1 MNSVMGNSPASVG
14 QAKNPVRVRPVRAR
28 QQTVTTL
35 PRLLAAA
42 VEADPDGTAVSH
54 DGVALSYRE
63 LDEVSSRLARV
74 LIARSVGPG
83 DLVVVAIVPSIES
96 VSAMWAVA
104 KTGAGFV
111 TVDATAPA
119 ERVAHML
126 VDATPAIGITTGT
139 ALPGRE
145 SGAGQHLP
153 GSIEWLVLDDPEFRH
168 ELVRWSAESVSYED
182 RLRPIRAEDVAYVAY
197 TWSTTGTVD
206 GVIRVTQ
213 AEVATIGARRTVFH
227 LPPSEP
233 MSDFLSA
240 VSARTAF
247 LRAPRDKD
255 ASRGPQPGEEITLVE
270 VFEGVVTTYPDA
282 TAVKFGA
289 ETLTYRELAGRVNK
303 LARKLVA
310 LGAGPE
316 TLVAVVLPRSLDL
329 VVALLATVQAGG
341 GYLPVDPAYPVD
353 RIAYLLS
360 DADPVCVVTTAG
372 TPLPAEAPVL
382 ELDRID
388 LSDIDDS
395 PVTDRDRRSPL
406 RPGNVAYVIYT
417 SGSTGRPKGMQIPHR
432 NVVTLFAN
440 TRSLFAFD
448 HRDVWTMF
456 HSYAFDFSVW
466 EMWGPLLYGGT
477 LVVVDY
483 LTSRSPEQFLELLRG
498 EQVTVLNQTP
508 SAFYQLA
515 EADRATSAAAT
526 EHAPLS
532 LRYIVFGGEALE
544 FRRLGDWFARGA
556 STAKLVNMYGTTE
569 TTVHATHY
577 WLSAATSSTIG
588 AAIPGLRISVL
599 DERLRPVPVGVKGE
613 IYIAGEQLGRGYLG
627 RAGLTSGRFVADPF
641 AADGTRLYRSGDL
654 ARWNSEGDLV
664 YLGRADSQV
673 KVRGFRIE
681 LGEIEAAVLAVE
693 SVHQA
698 VVIVREDMP
707 GDQRIVAYL
716 VGQPD
721 VAVVRDAVARVLPA
735 HMVPTAFVVIDA
747 IPLTM
752 HGKLDRQALPA
763 PAAATAV
770 FRTPAGP
777 VEVAVADIFADIL
790 GVDRVGLD
798 DDFFALGGNSLL
810 ATRAVARIKA
820 RIDAEFSARVLFEE
834 STVAGLSGRI
844 SPLAGQGGRPPLAP
858 RPRPARIP
866 LSLAQQRMWVLNQFD
881 TASAAYNIPFAL
893 RLTGV
898 IDLDALQTALRD
910 VVERHE
916 PLRTIYPDSA
926 DGPFQQLLSPQAAP
940 TLEPRPT
947 TDTDIQARIRTAV
960 SIGFDLTSD
969 LPMHASLFRL
979 APNEHVLVL
988 VAHHIACDGTSLAPL
1003 ARDFAVAYQARVAG
1017 VAPGWRPLPVQY
1029 ADYALWQR
1037 ELLGNE
1043 ADEQSLSAR
1052 QAAYW
1057 VRQLTGSPELL
1068 TLPWDRPRPT
1078 TPSGRGGTVEFSVD
1092 ANVTDGLRRL
1102 AREHNAT
1109 LFMVVHTALIVVLAR
1124 LSGNTDITVGTQ
1136 VAGRGDV
1143 ALDELVGMFGNSLV
1157 LRTEVQPDES
1167 FSRLLARVRDTD
1179 LAAYDH
1185 ADLSIDRVVELLRP
1199 GHSLSYAP
1207 LFQVLLMLQNFAQPR
1222 IELPGLGV
1230 TEMAFDTEVAKVD
1243 LAVTLTE
1250 KTDEDGE
1257 SLLLGEIGYAQDL
1270 FDHVTAESFARRYV
1284 AVLQSVSHDE
1294 CAPVGDISI
1303 LSESESALLG
1313 ASDNTAA
1320 PAPSGTLLDLFDA
1333 QVTRTPDATALVFDD
1348 NQWTYREFDARV
1360 NRLARYL
1367 IAAGVGPESRVGIAV
1382 RRSMQQLVAV
1392 YAVLRAGG
1400 AYVPIDPDHPDARI
1414 AYVLTSSAPVLVLTV
1429 NGVELD
1435 DAPERPVV
1443 LLDAL
1448 DLTDMSAAP
1457 ISDGDRS
1464 ASLRPDNAAYVIY
1477 TSGSTGRPKGVVVSH
1492 RSVVNQMAWM
1502 RAHYELGP
1510 TDAFLHKTPFTF
1522 DASVWELFLPLQIG
1536 ARLVVARHDGHLDPG
1551 YLIAQART
1559 HRVSILEFVPSM
1571 LALLLADRAELP
1583 SSLRYLSIGG
1593 EQLSPTVLERL
1604 RHEIIVDNTYGPTE
1618 ATVTSTVFRCRP
1630 RHLGAVPIG
1639 RPVPNT
1645 GAYVLDSRLHL
1656 VPPGVPGELYLSGVQ
1671 LARAYLGDSPASAGR
1686 FVADPYGATGTR
1698 MYRTGDLV
1706 RRLPDGNLEFLGRTD
1721 FQVKLRGLR
1730 IELGEIEATLAA
1742 HPSVDHAVVVVQ
1754 HDQHVGDFLAG
1765 YVVPTAGAAIDPAE
1779 LADHAAR
1786 SLPAYMVPQHIIPMP
1801 SLPLTASGKLDRRA
1815 LPDVDVQ
1822 LSAPLY
1828 RAASTAAEQV
1838 ISAAFA
1844 ELLGAERVGLDDN
1857 FFDLGGN
1864 SLVGMRVLARINAAL
1879 GTGLGVRELFEA
1891 PTVAGLARR
1900 SLDTEADVRPAL
1912 ARRPRPPRIPLSHA
1926 QQRYW
1931 LLNQFDT
1938 DSAVDNI
1945 SFAVRLSGDLDVTV
1959 LRSALTDVVQRHE
1972 SLRTIYPVDGD
1983 GPHQVVLVTSP
1994 AVADLTLVTA
2004 ADDEIDDLVRAV
2016 ALRGFDVAVEV
2027 PVDVRLFRTP
2037 HDYVLVFVVHHI
2049 CADGS
2054 STVPLIR
2061 DLATAFTARSNGTA
2075 PPWRPLAVQYADY
2088 ALWQRELL
2096 GSDDDQDSLV
2106 SRQIGYWTTELAG
2119 LPDQLVLPSDRPRP
2133 PAQSFRGATVRL
2145 TLAPTVHGALL
2156 ELALDNGATLFMVM
2170 RAALAVLLSR
2180 LSGTSDIAIGTPVAG
2195 RGEAALDDLIG
2206 MFVNTLVLRTRVDLD
2221 ASFTELLTRT
2231 RETDLRALAHS
2242 DVPFE
2247 RLVEALNPVRSV
2259 AHNPLFQ
2266 VGFAFQNFST
2276 ADLELP
2282 GLGLRAVEID
2292 TRLAKTDLHIQ
2303 VLDQHDANGAPG
2315 PIRIEFGYATDL
2327 FDEGT
2332 VQQFIERY
2340 ARILQSVLD
2349 DPTIPVGDIS
2359 IVDNAEQ
2366 IRLLSLS
2373 TGTDHRTPDET
2384 LVGLFDTQVAAVPD
2398 ALAIVCGEVRLSYAQ
2413 LDARVNRLARHL
2425 ISLGVGPESVVALAI
2440 PRSVDLVVAMYAV
2453 AKAGG
2458 AYLPLD
2464 PDQPPERLQ
2473 RVLDAARPVATLTA
2487 TAMAAVDLSAHSAAR
2502 VTDDDRLA
2510 PLRPGNTAYVLF
2522 TSGST
2527 GRPKAVAIAHGAIV
2541 NQLLWKTAEFGLA
2554 PDDRVL
2560 VKTTATFDLSVWEY
2574 WCGPVSG
2581 GALVLASAD
2590 GHREPAYLNDLIR
2603 TEGVTTLHVVP
2614 AMLDALLD
2622 ACGGTLPGPLRRVL
2636 AIGEA
2641 LPRATATRFRQNNS
2655 ADLFNL
2661 YGPTEAAVS
2670 ATAYSVS
2677 DNRPGSVP
2685 IGAPVWNTQALVLD
2699 SRLHPVPYGVP
2710 GELYLAGAQLAR
2722 GYHHRPELTA
2732 DRFVANLMG
2741 PAGGRMYRTGDL
2753 VTRRANGE
2761 LEYLGRNDFQIKVR
2775 GFRIEPGEVE
2785 AALATHPSVTR
2796 AVVVAHNDPLIG
2808 DRLVGYVV
2816 PTGRELD
2823 IEVLRSAVAAV
2834 LPSYMVPSAFV
2845 VLEEIPVNTNGK
2857 VDRKALPDPVFEA
2870 PAFRAPSSPIEEIV
2884 AHSFAEALGVHR
2896 VGLDDDFFAI
2906 GGNSLVATQVAAR
2919 LGVALDTRVPVR
2931 TLFEAPTV
2939 AELAARVARIA
2950 GAGGRPAL
2958 TARPRPE
2965 RIPLSLAQ
2973 QRMWFLNRFDPR
2985 SAAYHIPIAVRLS
2998 GQLDVSA
3005 LQSAVADVI
3014 ARHEVLRTVYPATED
3029 GPVQEILPTE
3039 YAMPDTAVTTVP
3051 ADELADRLYALAT
3064 TPFDVTSAVPVRVG
3078 LFELGPR
3085 DHVLALVVHHIA
3097 ADGSSVRP
3105 LTRDVMRAYAARAAT
3120 GAAPDWSALP
3130 VQYADYALWQ
3140 RAAVGSENDAHSPA
3154 SQQISYWRAAL
3165 ADLPGQLDLPSD
3177 RPRPAVPSLAADT
3190 VHWQID
3196 ADTHQALISLARE
3209 HSATLFM
3216 VLHAAFAV
3224 LLARM
3229 SRTGDIAIG
3238 VPVAGRADRTLDDL
3252 IGMFVNTLV
3261 LRSRIDE
3268 SEPFTALLVRQRET
3282 DLRAYANADIPF
3294 ERLVEILDP
3303 PRSTARHPLF
3313 QVGLAFQNMAR
3324 TELELPGLTVAGLA
3338 VDIATSQFDLDLTV
3352 SDGYADDGTPIG
3364 IGGALTYATDLFDAS
3379 TAQEF
3384 ANRLVRILSA
3394 VVANP
3399 VVAVGDIEL
3408 LDEIERSR
3416 VLVEWNDTGHP
3427 IVARASVMSAFEE
3440 QVVLDP
3446 DSPAVV
3452 FGRECLTY
3460 AQLDARANRLAR
3472 WLIGQGVGPDALV
3485 VSAMRRSLDQV
3496 ITMYAI
3502 AKAGGTYVPL
3512 DPDQPDERLRHV
3524 LDSAAPHCV
3533 LTSTADEFTLAPAT
3547 TVDTLDLST
3556 LSAAPISDDERV
3568 RPLRPEHTAYVIYT
3582 SGSTGLP
3589 KGVAVSHAAL
3599 GNQLAWMRAEYRVDA
3614 ADVYL
3619 QKTAATF
3626 DVSLWG
3632 YFLPLQTGARLI
3644 LAAPDGHRDPRY
3656 LSRLIREHQVSITDF
3671 VPSLLAVFAA
3681 HAPARE
3687 LESLRAVLVIGEAL
3701 PPETVRAFQAVAA
3714 AEVHNL
3720 YGPTE
3725 AAVSITHRQVSATD
3739 SAVLIGTPEWNS
3751 QVFVLDSR
3759 LRPVPAGVTG
3769 ELYLAG
3775 AQLADGYHRRPDLT
3789 ADRFVANPLG
3799 TPGTRM
3805 YRTGDL
3811 VRWTRAGALDYLG
3824 RVDFQVK
3831 VRGQRIELGEIETAL
3846 LADPAVAQAVATVT
3860 AGDQLVGYVVPA
3872 GGAHVDAAG
3881 LRESLT
3887 RVLPSYMVP
3896 STVQVLD
3903 TFPVNS
3909 SGKLD
3914 RSALPEPVFRPRDF
3928 VAPATPIEQ
3937 LIANAFTEVLGV
3949 PRVGVEDNF
3958 FELGG
3963 TSLLAFTL
3971 QQALAARL
3979 DRELPMSA
3987 LFGAPTVRGL
3997 AGRVAGQDVPVHS
4010 PALIAADAVLG
4021 PEIGIAELAPVHAG
4035 PARDVLL
4042 TGATGFVGAYLLR
4055 ELVDRTDAQV
4065 WCLVR
4070 ADSVRQGRDRIRSA
4084 LQAYRLWDDTLEARV
4099 VPVPGDLAEPSF
4111 GLADADFARLAARI
4125 DAIYHNGA
4133 RVNHVEPYSLLRAPN
4148 VEGTREVL
4156 RLATTQRI
4164 KLVHFVSTAD
4174 TAVPATVVSGSII
4187 REVTRIDA
4195 DELPAHGYVASKWA
4209 AEQLILQAAE
4219 RGVPARVYR
4228 PGLVS
4233 GDLQLGVNNVD
4244 DAFWNMI
4251 RAAAILG
4258 IAPDVGD
4265 ATIALVPVSYV
4276 AAAIVAISAEPETD
4290 IVYHLVNEKPVAL
4303 HDIFECLRRRGLPVV
4318 SETLDTVQLRLADE
4332 ARTRNAA
4339 GDDSLVRAVLLS
4351 GNYAGGTSD
4360 IVLDDINTRKA
4371 LAENGIRCPAID
4383 ETVLDTYIGS
4393 FIASGFLPEPNSA
4406 PRGEPGTQTSTRQV
4420 G

>member
-1 MNSVMGNSPASVG
+1 MSVG
-14 QAKNPVRVRPVRAR
+14 RAKKPVRVRPVRAR
-28 QQTVTTL
+28 QQTVNTL
-35 PRLLAAA
+35 PRQLAAA

-74 LIARSVGPG
+74 LIARNVGPG
-83 DLVVVAIVPSIES
+83 DLVVVAIAPSIES

-104 KTGAGFV
+104 KAGAGFV
-111 TVDATAPA
+111 LVDATAPV
-119 ERVAHML
+119 ERVAHLL

-139 ALPGRE
+139 TLPDRE
-145 SGAGQHLP
+145 SGAGRNLR
-153 GSIEWLVLDDPEFRH
+153 SAIEWLVLDDPEFRR
-168 ELVRWSAESVSYED
+168 ELVHWSAESVSYED

-206 GVIRVTQ
+206 VVRVTQ
-213 AEVATIGARRTVFH
+213 AEVATIGARRTMFP

-233 MSDFLSA
+233 VSDFLSA
-240 VSARTAF
+240 MSAPSTFR
-247 LRAPRDKD
+247 RAPRDND
-255 ASRGPQPGEEITLVE
+255 CSPGPHPGEEITLVE
-270 VFEGVVTTYPDA
+270 VFERVVAAYPDA
-282 TAVKFGA
+282 TAVKFGT
-289 ETLTYRELAGRVNK
+289 ETLTYRELAGHVNK

-372 TPLPAEAPVL
+372 VPVLAEVPVL

-466 EMWGPLLYGGT
+466 EMWGPLLHGGT

-515 EADRATSAAAT
+515 DADRAASAAT

-532 LRYIVFGGEALE
+532 LRYIVFGGEALD
-544 FRRLGDWFARGA
+544 FRRLGDWFDRGA

-577 WLSAATSSTIG
+577 RLSAATSSTIG
-588 AAIPGLRISVL
+588 AAIPGLRIWVL
-599 DERLRPVPVGVKGE
+599 DQWLRPVPVGVKGE
-613 IYIAGEQLGRGYLG
+613 LYIAGEQLGRGYLG

-654 ARWNSEGDLV
+654 ARWNSDGDLV

-698 VVIVREDMP
+698 VVIVREDTP

-716 VGQPD
+716 VGRPD

-735 HMVPTAFVVIDA
+735 HMVPTTFVVIDA
-747 IPLTM
+747 IPLTA

-763 PAAATAV
+763 PVVATAV
-770 FRTPAGP
+770 FRAPASLI
-777 VEVAVADIFADIL
+777 EVTVADIFADVL
-790 GVDRVGLD
+790 GVERVGLD

-810 ATRAVARIKA
+810 ATQAVARIKA
-820 RIDAEFSARVLFEE
+820 RIDAEFSARVLFEV
-834 STVAGLSGRI
+834 STVAEFSARI
-844 SPLAGQGGRPPLAP
+844 SPLAGQGGRPPLVP

-866 LSLAQQRMWVLNQFD
+866 LSFAQQRMWVLNQFD

-893 RLTGV
+893 RLTGT
-898 IDLDALQTALRD
+898 IDPDALQAALRD

-926 DGPFQQLLSPQAAP
+926 DGPFQQLLSPQTAP
-940 TLEPRPT
+940 TLEPQPT
-947 TDTDIQARIRTAV
+947 TATDIPARIRTAV
-960 SIGFDLTSD
+960 SVGFDLTSD
-969 LPMHASLFRL
+969 VPMRASLFRL
-979 APNEHVLVL
+979 APHEHVLVL
-988 VAHHIACDGTSLAPL
+988 VAHHIACDGMSLAPL
-1003 ARDFAVAYQARVAG
+1003 ARDFAAAYQARVAG
-1017 VAPGWRPLPVQY
+1017 AVPGWRRLPVQY

-1037 ELLGNE
+1037 ELLGDE
-1043 ADEQSLSAR
+1043 DDEQSLSSR

-1068 TLPWDRPRPT
+1068 ALPWDRPRPT
-1078 TPSGRGGTVEFSVD
+1078 TPSGRGGIVEFSVD

-1102 AREHNAT
+1102 AAEHSAT
-1109 LFMVVHTALIVVLAR
+1109 LFMVVHTALVAVLAR

-1136 VAGRGDV
+1136 VAGRGDG
-1143 ALDELVGMFGNSLV
+1143 ALDELVGMFGNTLV
-1157 LRTEVQPDES
+1157 LRAEVQPEES

-1222 IELPGLGV
+1222 IELPGLGITQMV
-1230 TEMAFDTEVAKVD
+1230 FDTEVAKVD
-1243 LAVTLTE
+1243 LGVTLTE
-1250 KTDEDGE
+1250 NTDEDGK
-1257 SLLLGEIGYAQDL
+1257 SILLGEIGYAQDL
-1270 FDHVTAESFARRYV
+1270 FDHATAESFARRYI
-1284 AVLQSVSHDE
+1284 AVLESVSRDE
-1294 CAPVGDISI
+1294 FTPVGDIAI

-1333 QVTRTPDATALVFDD
+1333 QVIRTPDATALVFGDD
-1348 NQWTYREFDARV
+1348 QWTYGEFDARV

-1367 IAAGVGPESRVGIAV
+1367 VAAGVGPESRVGIAV

-1414 AYVLTSSAPVLVLTV
+1414 AHVLTSSAPVLVLTV

-1435 DAPERPVV
+1435 SAPGCPVV

-1448 DLTDMSAAP
+1448 DVTDMSAAP
-1457 ISDGDRS
+1457 ISDSDRS

-1510 TDAFLHKTPFTF
+1510 TDAVLHKTPFAF

-1604 RHEIIVDNTYGPTE
+1604 RHDIIVDNTYGPTE
-1618 ATVTSTVFRCRP
+1618 ATVTSTVFRCSP
-1630 RHLGAVPIG
+1630 HHLGAVPIG
-1639 RPVPNT
+1639 TPVPNT

-1686 FVADPYGATGTR
+1686 FVADPFGAIGTR

-1730 IELGEIEATLAA
+1730 IELGEIEATFAA
-1742 HPSVDHAVVVVQ
+1742 HPSIDHAVVVVR
-1754 HDQHVGDFLAG
+1754 HDQHVGDFLAC
-1765 YVVPTAGAAIDPAE
+1765 YVVPTAGADIDTAE

-1815 LPDVDVQ
+1815 LPAVEVQ
-1822 LSAPLY
+1822 LSAPVY
-1828 RAASTAAEQV
+1828 RAASTPAEQV

-1844 ELLGAERVGLDDN
+1844 ELLGAERVGLDDS

-1900 SLDTEADVRPAL
+1900 SVDAEADVRPVL
-1912 ARRPRPPRIPLSHA
+1912 TRRPRPSRIPLSHA

-1972 SLRTIYPVDGD
+1972 SLRTVYPVDGD

-1994 AVADLTLVTA
+1994 AVADLTPVTA
-2004 ADDEIDDLVRAV
+2004 ADDEIDDLARAV
-2016 ALRGFDVAVEV
+2016 ALRGFDVAAEV

-2037 HDYVLVFVVHHI
+2037 HDYVVVFVVHHI

-2075 PPWRPLAVQYADY
+2075 PPWRPLTVQYADY

-2096 GSDDDQDSLV
+2096 GSDGDQESLV
-2106 SRQIGYWTTELAG
+2106 ARQIAYWTTELAG

-2145 TLAPTVHGALL
+2145 TLTPTVHRALL
-2156 ELALDNGATLFMVM
+2156 ELALGNGATLFMVM
-2170 RAALAVLLSR
+2170 RTALAVLLSR

-2231 RETDLRALAHS
+2231 RETDLRAFAHS

-2282 GLGLRAVEID
+2282 GLGLRALEID

-2303 VLDQHDANGAPG
+2303 VLDQREANGVPG
-2315 PIRIEFGYATDL
+2315 PILIEFGYTTDL

-2332 VQQFIERY
+2332 VQQFIDRY
-2340 ARILQSVLD
+2340 ARILRSVLD
-2349 DPTIPVGDIS
+2349 DPAISVGDIS
-2359 IVDNAEQ
+2359 IVDDAEQ
-2366 IRLLSLS
+2366 VRLLSLS
-2373 TGTDHRTPDET
+2373 MGTDRRTPDET
-2384 LVGLFDTQVAAVPD
+2384 LVGLFDTQVAAAPD
-2398 ALAIVCGEVRLSYAQ
+2398 ALAIVCGAVRLSYAQ

-2440 PRSVDLVVAMYAV
+2440 PRSIDLVVAMYAV

-2464 PDQPPERLQ
+2464 PDQPLERLQ
-2473 RVLDAARPVATLTA
+2473 WVLDAARPVVELTA
-2487 TAMAAVDLSAHSAAR
+2487 TAMAAVDLSVHSAAR

-2527 GRPKAVAIAHGAIV
+2527 GRPKAVAITHGAIA
-2541 NQLLWKTAEFGLA
+2541 NQLLWKTAEFSLA

-2622 ACGGTLPGPLRRVL
+2622 ACGGTLPDPLRRVL

-2655 ADLFNL
+2655 AHLFNL

-2677 DNRPGSVP
+2677 DSRPGSVP
-2685 IGAPVWNTQALVLD
+2685 IGTPVWNTQALVLD
-2699 SRLHPVPYGVP
+2699 SRLHPVPHGVP

-2732 DRFVANLMG
+2732 DRFVANPMG

-2753 VTRRANGE
+2753 VTQRASGE
-2761 LEYLGRNDFQIKVR
+2761 LEYLGRNDFQIKLR
-2775 GFRIEPGEVE
+2775 GFRIEPGEIE
-2785 AALATHPSVTR
+2785 AALATHPSVSR
-2796 AVVVAHNDPLIG
+2796 AVVVPHNDPLLG

-2816 PTGRELD
+2816 PAGRELD
-2823 IEVLRSAVAAV
+2823 IEALRTTIAVV
-2834 LPSYMVPSAFV
+2834 LPSYMVPSVFV
-2845 VLEEIPVNTNGK
+2845 VLDEIPMNTNGK
-2857 VDRKALPDPVFEA
+2857 VDRKALPEPVFQAHE
-2870 PAFRAPSSPIEEIV
+2870 FRAPSSPIEELV
-2884 AHSFAEALGVHR
+2884 AHSFAEVLGVHR

-2919 LGVALDTRVPVR
+2919 LGVALDTQVPVR

-2939 AELAARVARIA
+2939 AELAARVARLA

-2958 TARPRPE
+2958 TARPRPK

-3005 LQSAVADVI
+3005 LRSAVVDVI
-3014 ARHEVLRTVYPATED
+3014 LRHEVLRTVYPTTED
-3029 GPVQEILPTE
+3029 GPVQEILPIE
-3039 YAMPDTAVTTVP
+3039 HAMPDTAVTTVP
-3051 ADELADRLYALAT
+3051 ADELADRLYTLAT
-3064 TPFDVTSAVPVRVG
+3064 TPFDVTSTVPVRVG

-3085 DHVLALVVHHIA
+3085 EHVLALVVHHIA

-3105 LTRDVMRAYAARAAT
+3105 LTRDVMRAYTARGAA
-3120 GAAPDWSALP
+3120 GEAPDWSPLP

-3140 RAAVGSENDAHSPA
+3140 RAAVGSENDADSLA
-3154 SQQISYWRAAL
+3154 AQQISYWRAAL

-3177 RPRPAVPSLAADT
+3177 RPRPAVQSLAADT

-3196 ADTHQALISLARE
+3196 ADTHQALISLARQ
-3209 HSATLFM
+3209 HGATLFM
-3216 VLHAAFAV
+3216 VLHSAFAV

-3229 SRTGDIAIG
+3229 SCTGDIVIG
-3238 VPVAGRADRTLDDL
+3238 VPVAGRADRALDDL

-3268 SEPFTALLVRQRET
+3268 SEPFTALLARQRDT
-3282 DLRAYANADIPF
+3282 DVQAYANADIPF

-3324 TELELPGLTVAGLA
+3324 TELELPGLTVAGMA

-3352 SDGYADDGTPIG
+3352 ADGYADDGTPTG
-3364 IGGALTYATDLFDAS
+3364 IGGVLTYATDLFDAS

-3399 VVAVGDIEL
+3399 LLAVGDIEL
-3408 LDEIERSR
+3408 LDEVERSR
-3416 VLVEWNDTGHP
+3416 VLVEWNDTDHP

-3440 QVVLDP
+3440 RVVLDP
-3446 DSPAVV
+3446 DAPAVV
-3452 FGRECLTY
+3452 FGQECLTY
-3460 AQLDARANRLAR
+3460 MQLDARANRLAR
-3472 WLIGQGVGPDALV
+3472 WLIGQGVGPNALV

-3496 ITMYAI
+3496 IAMYAI

-3533 LTSTADEFTLAPAT
+3533 LTSTPDEFTLAPAT

-3556 LSAAPISDDERV
+3556 LSAAPIADDERV
-3568 RPLRPEHTAYVIYT
+3568 CPLRPEHAAYVIYT

-3656 LSRLIREHQVSITDF
+3656 LSRMILEHQVSITDF

-3681 HAPARE
+3681 HAPARA
-3687 LESLRAVLVIGEAL
+3687 LASLRAVLVIGEAL
-3701 PPETVRAFQAVAA
+3701 PPETVRAFHAVAA

-3739 SAVLIGTPEWNS
+3739 TAVLIGTPEWNS

-3799 TPGTRM
+3799 APGTRM

-3846 LADPAVAQAVATVT
+3846 LADPTVAQAVATVT
-3860 AGDQLVGYVVPA
+3860 TGATGDQLVGYVVPA
-3872 GGAHVDAAG
+3872 GGAHVDAAE

-3896 STVQVLD
+3896 STVLVLD
-3903 TFPVNS
+3903 TFPVNT

-3914 RSALPEPVFRPRDF
+3914 RSALPQPVFRPRDF
-3928 VAPATPIEQ
+3928 LAPSTPIEH

-3949 PRVGVEDNF
+3949 PLVGVEDSF

-3971 QQALAARL
+3971 HQALAARL

-3997 AGRVAGQDVPVHS
+3997 AARVAGQDVPVHS
-4010 PALIAADAVLG
+4010 PAMIAADAVLG
-4021 PEIGIAELAPVHAG
+4021 LEIGIADLAPVHAG

-4055 ELVDRTDAQV
+4055 ELVDRTEAQV

-4111 GLADADFARLAARI
+4111 GLADADFARLAARV

-4133 RVNHVEPYSLLRAPN
+4133 RVNHVEPYPLLRATN

-4164 KLVHFVSTAD
+4164 KPVHFVSTAD
-4174 TAVPATVVSGSII
+4174 TVVPATVVSGSVL
-4187 REVTRIDA
+4187 REATRIDA

-4233 GDLQLGVNNVD
+4233 GDFQLGVNNVD

-4276 AAAIVAISAEPETD
+4276 AAAIVAISTEPVAD

-4303 HDIFECLRRRGLPVV
+4303 RDILECLRRRGLPVA

-4351 GNYAGGTSD
+4351 GNYAGGTTD
-4360 IVLDDINTRKA
+4360 IVLDDTNTRKA
-4371 LAENGIRCPAID
+4371 LGQNGIRCPAID
-4383 ETVLDTYIGS
+4383 ETVLDIYIGS
-4393 FIASGFLPEPNSA
+4393 FIASGFLPEPNGA
-4406 PRGEPGTQTSTRQV
+4406 PRAESGTATSTRQD